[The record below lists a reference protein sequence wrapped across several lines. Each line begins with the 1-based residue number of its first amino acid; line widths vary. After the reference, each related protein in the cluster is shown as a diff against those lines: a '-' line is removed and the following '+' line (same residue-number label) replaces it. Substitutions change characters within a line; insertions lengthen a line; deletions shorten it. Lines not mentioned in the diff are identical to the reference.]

1 MGTVGTIITLLSI
14 LLGACLPIRII
25 DGPKDAFVLL
35 NSDAAFN
42 CTVSLSWT
50 VIIWLMNSTP
60 VLTVIPDRPIIT
72 DSQFGQRNYT
82 TPEAF
87 TSELIISRVSLK
99 NNATVECSLQTD
111 GSQQANLFVQVEGKL
126 FFESKISSVV
136 TDRSTDII
144 CKAEDWNP
152 DPTITWTI
160 NRTTVHSE
168 RYTTIVHPPSG
179 HLYTA
184 ISTLNLTLS
193 ADAEVM
199 CHAAMKALP
208 QPKTVALNIT
218 VKPLL
223 DSTASHDRTWL
234 IVAIVVPI
242 AVVLLLIIL
251 IIVIACCIKRTKHS
265 ESSYQD
271 EIRKISKRKPLE
283 MTMGD
288 QKSSGLENFGMS
300 SESVDDF
307 NIPSAVPA
315 TSQTNSQTG
324 NANIHTIKRQTV
336 YDSERARPIPAD
348 PQHDQKEEIAWSE
361 HPGNCKKETTCS
373 TRKQLPDPEIQDTA
387 WIKYLLQ
394 QHI

>member
-1 MGTVGTIITLLSI
+1 MGTVGTLITLFSI
-14 LLGACLPIRII
+14 LLGTCLPIQII
-25 DGPKDAFVLL
+25 EGPKDAFVLL

-42 CTVSLSWT
+42 CTVSLPWT
-50 VIIWLMNSTP
+50 IIIWMMNSTP
-60 VLTVIPDRPIIT
+60 VLTITPDRPIIT

-82 TPEAF
+82 FPESF

-111 GSQQANLFVQVEGKL
+111 GSQRANLFVQVEGKL

-136 TDRSTDII
+136 TDRSTDIV

-199 CHAAMKALP
+199 CLAAIKALP
-208 QPKTVALNIT
+208 QPKTVELNIT
-218 VKPLL
+218 VKP
-223 DSTASHDRTWL
+223 SSHDWTWL

-251 IIVIACCIKRTKHS
+251 IIVIVCCIKRTKHS

-271 EIRKISKRKPLE
+271 EIRKISKRKHLE
-283 MTMGD
+283 TTMGD

-300 SESVDDF
+300 SESLDDF

-315 TSQTNSQTG
+315 TSQTNSQNE
-324 NANIHTIKRQTV
+324 NANIHTIKVPMVSANSFGSQEQIV
-336 YDSERARPIPAD
+336 NQYIINFPAY
-348 PQHDQKEEIAWSE
+348 PQK
-361 HPGNCKKETTCS
+361 
-373 TRKQLPDPEIQDTA
+373 TRHVTA
-387 WIKYLLQ
+387 V
-394 QHI
+394 

>member
-1 MGTVGTIITLLSI
+1 MEGPDAQGT
-14 LLGACLPIRII
+14 CLPVRII

-42 CTVSLSWT
+42 CTVSRPWT
-50 VIIWLMNSTP
+50 IIIWMMNSTP
-60 VLTVIPDRPIIT
+60 VLTITPDRPIVT

-82 TPEAF
+82 TPQAF

-111 GSQQANLFVQVEGKL
+111 GRQQANLFVQVEGKL

-136 TDRSTDII
+136 TNHSTDII

-168 RYTTIVHPPSG
+168 RYTTIIHPPSG

-199 CHAAMKALP
+199 CLAAIKALP

-218 VKPLL
+218 VKP
-223 DSTASHDRTWL
+223 SSHDRTWL

-251 IIVIACCIKRTKHS
+251 IIVIVCCIKRIKHS

-271 EIRKISKRKPLE
+271 EVSESPRFGR
-283 MTMGD
+283 GR
-288 QKSSGLENFGMS
+288 QSGLAEFKQCM
-300 SESVDDF
+300 
-307 NIPSAVPA
+307 
-315 TSQTNSQTG
+315 QTG
-324 NANIHTIKRQTV
+324 SAMFARKRMNAEAGGYDAIKQAFYSWKVSSFLRV
-336 YDSERARPIPAD
+336 LGAAI
-348 PQHDQKEEIAWSE
+348 
-361 HPGNCKKETTCS
+361 
-373 TRKQLPDPEIQDTA
+373 IQFMS
-387 WIKYLLQ
+387 IL
-394 QHI
+394 